1 MAASI
6 AIHALVFSLGIAPPA
21 ATSPNAGTAPDLPGS
36 RTPFNVPPGIR
47 ITRIIS
53 GEPATRAESTQ
64 AATEEPVPEP
74 AEAEMQDS
82 PAPEPDDPRPAPGVE
97 ARVPSPTGGPVLPR
111 ASGST
116 PAARFKPRFTN
127 PALWR
132 RIGDIRA
139 DSEPPS
145 VNRLRG
151 RVDAEGARYAPSD
164 TWAFDT
170 WATQDA
176 AGRLWGAA
184 PGVIYLGG
192 FSVQT
197 CLGRFDAS
205 NCGFGL
211 PGWRR
216 REYQRF
222 LQAVMEIEE
231 QQRWGDILERG
242 RAIGERRSAQRHPH
256 GDSIPGIRERD

>member
-6 AIHALVFSLGIAPPA
+6 AIHALVFPLGIAPPA

-36 RTPFNVPPGIR
+36 RTPFNAPAGIR
-47 ITRIIS
+47 ITRIVAGAPATQPES
-53 GEPATRAESTQ
+53 PDTPAEPA
-64 AATEEPVPEP
+64 AADPTEPEMEDAP
-74 AEAEMQDS
+74 AT
-82 PAPEPDDPRPAPGVE
+82 EPDDPRPAPDVE

-176 AGRLWGAA
+176 AGRRWGAA
-184 PGVIYLGG
+184 PGVIYLGR
-192 FSVQT
+192 FSIQT
-197 CLGRFDAS
+197 CQGRFDAS
-205 NCGFGL
+205 NCGFGV

-216 REYQRF
+216 MEYQRF
-222 LQAVMEIEE
+222 LQAAMEIEE
-231 QQRWGDILERG
+231 QHRWGDILERG
-242 RAIGERRSAQRHPH
+242 KAIRERGAGRHPKA
-256 GDSIPGIRERD
+256 DSIPDIRDGD

>member
-21 ATSPNAGTAPDLPGS
+21 ATSPQPGTAPNFPGS

-151 RVDAEGARYAPSD
+151 RVDADGARYAPSD

-242 RAIGERRSAQRHPH
+242 KAIRDRGAGRDPKA
-256 GDSIPGIRERD
+256 DSIPDTRDGD

>member
-1 MAASI
+1 M
-6 AIHALVFSLGIAPPA
+6 AIHAFVFSLGTAPSA
-21 ATSPNAGTAPDLPGS
+21 ATSQHAGAAPSFPGS
-36 RTPFNVPPGIR
+36 RTPFSVPPGIR
-47 ITRIIS
+47 ITRIVA
-53 GEPATRAESTQ
+53 GEPAARPESPDRPTEQ
-64 AATEEPVPEP
+64 AASEPT
-74 AEAEMQDS
+74 EAEMEDS
-82 PAPEPDDPRPAPGVE
+82 PAPESDGPRPAPGVE
-97 ARVPSPTGGPVLPR
+97 ARATSPTGRPVLPR
-111 ASGST
+111 ASGSQ
-116 PAARFKPRFTN
+116 PAARLKPRFTN

-132 RIGDIRA
+132 RIRDIRG

-145 VNRLRG
+145 VARLRG
-151 RVDAEGARYAPSD
+151 RVDAEGARYTPSD

-170 WATQDA
+170 WTAQDA
-176 AGRLWGAA
+176 AGRFWGAA

-192 FSVQT
+192 FSIQT

-231 QQRWGDILERG
+231 QHRWGDILERG
-242 RAIGERRSAQRHPH
+242 KAIRERGAGRHPKT
-256 GDSIPGIRERD
+256 DSIPDIRDGD

>member
-6 AIHALVFSLGIAPPA
+6 AIHAFVFSLGIAPSA
-21 ATSPNAGTAPDLPGS
+21 ATGAHGGAAPAFPGS

-47 ITRIIS
+47 ITRIVS
-53 GEPATRAESTQ
+53 GEPATRPESPDTPPEQ
-64 AATEEPVPEP
+64 AAAEP
-74 AEAEMQDS
+74 AEAEREDS
-82 PAPEPDDPRPAPGVE
+82 RAPEPDDPRLAPDVE
-97 ARVPSPTGGPVLPR
+97 AREPSPTDRPVLPR
-111 ASGST
+111 ASTST

-139 DSEPPS
+139 DSEPAS
-145 VNRLRG
+145 VTRLRG
-151 RVDAEGARYAPSD
+151 RMDVEGARYTPSD

-170 WATQDA
+170 WTARDA

-197 CLGRFDAS
+197 CQGRFDAS

-231 QQRWGDILERG
+231 QHRWRGILERG
-242 RAIGERRSAQRHPH
+242 KAIRERGAGRHLKT
-256 GDSIPGIRERD
+256 DSIPDIRGGD